1 MTETND
7 IETACLRLLIQW
19 SKQGKTS
26 ATAEQ
31 VIEALGVERVQYDH
45 AMRKM
50 RAIGAI
56 HHVTIGD
63 HEHYGNDFKIRPHRT
78 LRVLEESTE

>member
-1 MTETND
+1 MAALSD
-7 IETACLRLLIQW
+7 VETACLRLLIGW
-19 SKQGKTS
+19 SQQGKTS

-31 VIEALGVERVQYDH
+31 VIECLSIDRDQYDA

-50 RAIGAI
+50 RAIGAV

-63 HEHYGNDFKIRPHRT
+63 HSHFADEFHIRSHSS
-78 LRVLEESTE
+78 LRVLEESVQ